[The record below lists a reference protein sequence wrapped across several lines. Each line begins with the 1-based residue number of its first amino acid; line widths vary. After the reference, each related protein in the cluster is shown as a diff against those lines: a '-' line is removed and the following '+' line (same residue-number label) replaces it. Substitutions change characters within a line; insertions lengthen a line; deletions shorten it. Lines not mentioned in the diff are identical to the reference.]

1 MNKNFNESVPLEQG
15 IRRQLRGGLKKATR
29 HTKTLLLFFLLALF
43 SKHAAAQPNC
53 ADVTGPAQVCTEQGN
68 QVYMQT
74 TCFPSTYLWSLNTGT
89 TNATIVGS
97 NTGSTITINP
107 GTQEGTYTVTV
118 TATAIFN
125 GAVATGSRST
135 AVTRITLGLTAQNA
149 LCFGNNNG
157 SVTATF
163 TNGFPNYQ
171 VRIDGG
177 SYSVQTSPY
186 TFTGLTAGVH
196 TVDVFDSRGCITSQQ
211 ITVTQ
216 PGTLSATDAHTN
228 VTCNGGTDGT
238 VTLTFSGGTG
248 PYMVNFNG
256 GGFIAQTSPKVYTG
270 LAAGTYTWIVR
281 DANNCTAEGSEV
293 ITQASAMVATD
304 AHTNVTCNGGTDGTV
319 TLTFSG
325 GTGPY
330 MVNFNGGGFVTQTSP
345 KVYTGLAA
353 GTYTWIVRD
362 ANNCT
367 AQGSEVITQASAIS
381 LSLTQVN
388 APCGTSSGG
397 TITATYSG
405 GTAPYMV
412 RIDGGAYA
420 AQTSPYT
427 FTGVS
432 AGSHTIWV
440 RDANGC
446 EKSAVI
452 IVGTSAC
459 QGCSPGFWKNHTEL
473 WDQLTDYPPAHMPA
487 GLQFITTTN
496 YFTYF
501 GLAPG
506 ANGFPNS
513 ITMHGAISQGGGQCK
528 AFSRHA
534 VAALLSSAS
543 GLNIAYPTGTSDFT
557 SLYNAIRTA
566 LQTGNCGGILFSQLE
581 AISEADESM
590 CGVFSSLSGQKQL
603 AVIQANKVDLN
614 VVAYPNPYV
623 NNTFRLSVNSPV
635 SGVALIEIY
644 TIDGIRISSI
654 KQSVRANTNELIP
667 IIIPGLTKS
676 TIVYR
681 ISIDKY
687 NARGTVLSPN

>member
-1 MNKNFNESVPLEQG
+1 M
-15 IRRQLRGGLKKATR
+15 
-29 HTKTLLLFFLLALF
+29 
-43 SKHAAAQPNC
+43 
-53 ADVTGPAQVCTEQGN
+53 
-68 QVYMQT
+68 
-74 TCFPSTYLWSLNTGT
+74 
-89 TNATIVGS
+89 
-97 NTGSTITINP
+97 
-107 GTQEGTYTVTV
+107 
-118 TATAIFN
+118 
-125 GAVATGSRST
+125 
-135 AVTRITLGLTAQNA
+135 
-149 LCFGNNNG
+149 
-157 SVTATF
+157 
-163 TNGFPNYQ
+163 
-171 VRIDGG
+171 
-177 SYSVQTSPY
+177 
-186 TFTGLTAGVH
+186 
-196 TVDVFDSRGCITSQQ
+196 
-211 ITVTQ
+211 
-216 PGTLSATDAHTN
+216 
-228 VTCNGGTDGT
+228 
-238 VTLTFSGGTG
+238 
-248 PYMVNFNG
+248 
-256 GGFIAQTSPKVYTG
+256 
-270 LAAGTYTWIVR
+270 
-281 DANNCTAEGSEV
+281 
-293 ITQASAMVATD
+293 
-304 AHTNVTCNGGTDGTV
+304 
-319 TLTFSG
+319 
-325 GTGPY
+325 
-330 MVNFNGGGFVTQTSP
+330 
-345 KVYTGLAA
+345 
-353 GTYTWIVRD
+353 
-362 ANNCT
+362 
-367 AQGSEVITQASAIS
+367 
-381 LSLTQVN
+381 N